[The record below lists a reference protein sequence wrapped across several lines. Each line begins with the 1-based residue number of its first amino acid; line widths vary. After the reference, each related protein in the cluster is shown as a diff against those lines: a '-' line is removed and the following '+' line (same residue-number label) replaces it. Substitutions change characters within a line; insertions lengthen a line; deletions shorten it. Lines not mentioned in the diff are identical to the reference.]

1 MLSLFYTFFSFMLYL
16 SVSLLLY
23 FKLFWNH
30 FASTFRIS
38 ISKNLSVVN
47 SFWEVLFISLSFL
60 NIWKMLKD
68 VFYVCIFSF
77 STMMVSFHKL
87 HFCYWDIGCQ
97 SNYCSLEVILLFS
110 LNIFIFIF
118 EVLQF
123 HYDLYRYGFV
133 FIYSPQDS
141 FNFLNLSFGVS
152 PQFWKLLA
160 IFSLSMVSLLFY
172 HLLEN

>member
-1 MLSLFYTFFSFMLYL
+1 MLSPFYTFFSFMLYL
-16 SVSLLLY
+16 SVSFLLY
-23 FKLFWNH
+23 FKLLWNH

-38 ISKNLSVVN
+38 LSKNLSVVN
-47 SFWEVLFISLSFL
+47 SFWEVLFISLSL
-60 NIWKMLKD
+60 LKD
-68 VFYVCIFSF
+68 VFYVCVFSL

-97 SNYCSLEVILLFS
+97 SNYCSLEVILLFL

-118 EVLQF
+118 EALQF

-141 FNFLNLSFGVS
+141 FNFLNLNFVVS

-160 IFSLSMVSLLFY
+160 VFSLGMFSLLFY